1 MGFTKK
7 DLLFSI
13 FTGAG
18 TGLIAWRIFN
28 FLGFKGF
35 SFAWLILMVP
45 IVWILGV
52 NLGYLLGRWLSF
64 FNQFGKFTA
73 IGFTNAAVDFGVLNS
88 LIAVTGIA
96 TGAYYSLF
104 KTISFLVALI
114 NSYLLNKHWAF
125 EASQTGV
132 PARQS
137 FALQNL
143 GGPGAE
149 FIKFAGVAVA
159 AAFINV
165 GVASYLVNFVDPVY
179 GFSAAAWAN
188 AGAVVGSAFALVF
201 SFTGFKLF
209 VFKRASTVS

>member
-132 PARQS
+132 P
-137 FALQNL
+137 
-143 GGPGAE
+143 GAE